1 MKSRSFCALL
11 FMLLLFAA
19 CTPAEEPPSLFVS
32 LVADGRQLTFEYRVP
47 VTVAEFLRDAEVEIS
62 EQDRVDPPLY
72 TQITDGMRVT
82 IVRVSE
88 RTECE
93 RREIPFRQRPVF
105 NEGLRPGEE
114 LLAQAGRN
122 GVEEICYS
130 VKIEDG
136 VAQGR
141 SEISRVVVEAS
152 QDELIYVAPTGE
164 LDPVPITG
172 TLAYVSNGNA
182 WVMRGSSTAKT
193 PITTDGG
200 LDQRVFSLSA
210 DGRQLLFTRSGG
222 QNSRPNFLNQLWYIA
237 DTSGP
242 SAPVQLVPEDVLHA
256 AWLPN
261 QENTISY
268 STGEA
273 QPTPPGWRAFNDL
286 WLMRIDPVT
295 GDPLSI
301 DTVLQPST
309 GGLYGWWGTTY
320 EWSPDG
326 AALAWV
332 QADAVGVVDL
342 ETGDL
347 TPLLNFPLFNTRADW
362 SWRATVSW
370 SPDSSQILT
379 TVHGAPVGSEPPEF
393 SPLFNVTVVDA
404 GGAFSAEVVPG
415 VGIWASPRYS
425 PPFAQGGS
433 EFSSGYIA
441 YLKARDIANSIN
453 PQAEYDLIVADRD
466 GSNARVVFPDSGQPG
481 LTAPQALAWSPDA
494 RQIAFIYQG
503 NLWVVDV
510 VSEVAHQLTLDGAA
524 AHPVWTS

>member
-1 MKSRSFCALL
+1 MKSYPFYAV
-11 FMLLLFAA
+11 FFVLLLAAA
-19 CTPAEEPPSLFVS
+19 CTPAEEPPALFVS
-32 LVADGRQLTFEYRVP
+32 LVADGRQLTFEYRAP
-47 VTVAEFLRDAEVEIS
+47 VTVAEFLRDAEVETG
-62 EQDRVDPPLY
+62 EQDRIDPPLY

-122 GVEEICYS
+122 GIEEICYS
-130 VKIEDG
+130 VRIEDG

-141 SEISRVVVEAS
+141 SEISRVEVEAPR
-152 QDELIYVAPTGE
+152 DELIYVAPTGE

-172 TLAYVSNGNA
+172 TLAYISNGNA

-237 DTSGP
+237 DTAGP
-242 SAPVQLVPEDVLHA
+242 SAPLQLVPEDVLLA
-256 AWLPN
+256 AWVPG
-261 QENTISY
+261 QKNTISY

-286 WLMRIDPVT
+286 WVMRIDPAT

-301 DTVLQPST
+301 DTILQPST
-309 GGLYGWWGTTY
+309 GGLYGWWGTVY

-326 AALAWV
+326 QALAWV
-332 QADAVGVVDL
+332 QADAVGLVDL

-347 TPLLNFPLFNTRADW
+347 NPLLHFPLFNTRADW

-379 TVHGAPVGSEPPEF
+379 TVHGSPVGSEPPEF
-393 SPLFNVTVVDA
+393 SPAFNVAVVSAD
-404 GGAFSAEVVPG
+404 GALSAEIVPSA
-415 VGIWASPRYS
+415 GIWASPRYS
-425 PPFAQGGS
+425 PLFAQGSG

-466 GSNARVVFPDSGQPG
+466 GSNARAVFPASGQPG

-510 VSEVAHQLTLDGAA
+510 VSEIAHQLTLDGAA